1 MTRRTTDQN
10 DQLFTDPARQLVD
23 FAFDDSVAAVFP
35 DMIRRSVPG
44 YETVI
49 PLTGLMAARHAR
61 TTDADRVIYDLGCS
75 LGATTLAV
83 LRQLDHRDAR
93 VVAVDNAPSMIE
105 RARAAVTDPRARF
118 ELADIREIAFEPA
131 SVVLLNY
138 VLQFVPPLDRLT
150 LLQRIRAALTPGG
163 LLIVSGKIRF
173 EDPAEQAFHEAA
185 HLDFK
190 RANGY
195 TELEISGKRSAL
207 ENVMIVDT
215 EAQHRAYFADAGFRT
230 VRKWYQCLNW
240 ASFVVA
246 P

>member
-1 MTRRTTDQN
+1 MTAQPN
-10 DQLFTDPARQLVD
+10 DRLYTDPARQLVD
-23 FAFDDSVAAVFP
+23 FAFDDAVAAVFP

-49 PLTGLMAARHAR
+49 PLTGLLAARHAAR
-61 TTDADRVIYDLGCS
+61 GGEAGRVIYDLGCS

-83 LRQLDHRDAR
+83 LRQLGERPTR
-93 VVAVDNAPSMIE
+93 LVAVDNAPSMIE
-105 RARAAVTDPRARF
+105 RARLAITDARVRF
-118 ELADIREIAFEPA
+118 ELADIRTMTFEPA

-138 VLQFVPPLDRLT
+138 VLQFVPPDPRLA
-150 LLQRIRAALTPGG
+150 LLERLRAALAPDG

-195 TELEISGKRSAL
+195 SELEISGKRSAL

-215 EAQHRAYFADAGFRT
+215 EADHRRLFDRAGFRT

-240 ASFVVA
+240 ASFTVE